1 MKSTALGLAAL
12 IAASLPHACLA
23 NDLPATEQFSGTT
36 VEFKLDKLF
45 GVVTLTVAGPNGFNA
60 SASARSTSPAI
71 DLRRVGPFDDGTYH
85 YQLTASTD
93 EKVPVRTTLDNGRSG
108 GPTDAK
114 LKDVSRSGQFLV
126 KGGTIVKPSTAQPA
140 RLDKDAR

>member
-12 IAASLPHACLA
+12 IAVSLPHACLA

-36 VEFKLDKLF
+36 VEFKLDKLL
-45 GVVTLTVAGPNGFNA
+45 GVVTLAVAGPNGFYA
-60 SASARSTSPAI
+60 SASARSVSPAI
-71 DLRRVGPFDDGTYH
+71 DLRRVGAFDDGTYH
-85 YQLTASTD
+85 YQLSASTD
-93 EKVPVRTTLDNGRSG
+93 AKVPVRGKLDNGRDG

-114 LKDVSRSGQFLV
+114 FQDVSLSGQFLV
-126 KGGTIVKPSTAQPA
+126 KDGTIVKRSTAQPT